1 MLLYGAYGN
10 KFNWFILLNIYLL
23 PNSTLFVRNSLYN
36 SSWMFIYDIVISELM
51 RLKTGVFYFFF
62 PFFRID
68 EECLAFYVFLINH
81 TL

>member
-1 MLLYGAYGN
+1 MLLYRVYGN

-23 PNSTLFVRNSLYN
+23 PNSVSFVRNSLYN

-51 RLKTGVFYFFF
+51 RLKSGFFYFFS
-62 PFFRID
+62 FFRIN
-68 EECLAFYVFLINH
+68 EEGLVFYAFLINH